1 MLVCHRAMDQDTRE
15 FCTNS
20 TLLYSQHTLHANAS
34 RSRQRLPYTP
44 CRSFTCRW
52 ARVSAPWSFLSK
64 FRTIH
69 KPHTFSC
76 WLPCPCGM
84 HAHAPMSLRDNDV
97 VVGPSV
103 QRVRRAR
110 CLSASRAIAPA
121 TILSLEGKTEERH
134 KNAAGPQ
141 RLRQAVDA
149 CTILVVEGNV
159 VEKPQQQQHCTT
171 ELHVEG
177 AVRALPL
184 ADGRKLILPLHG
196 FVIVK
201 SSRAWRRL
209 TRGA

>member
-1 MLVCHRAMDQDTRE
+1 MDQDTRE
-15 FCTNS
+15 LCTGTNS

-44 CRSFTCRW
+44 CRSCTCRW
-52 ARVSAPWSFLSK
+52 ARVSAPWSF
-64 FRTIH
+64 RTIH
-69 KPHTFSC
+69 KPHTCSC

-84 HAHAPMSLRDNDV
+84 HAHAPLSLRDNDV
-97 VVGPSV
+97 VVGPTV
-103 QRVRRAR
+103 QRVTRAR
-110 CLSASRAIAPA
+110 CLSASRAIATA